1 MKNPVTSAYEL
12 WKTEKLILVYRH
24 NLELSNLK
32 AIRARG
38 ERMRKH
44 RANALKMRLPIDDP
58 KQLRGR
64 CSCTMC
70 DFRCTICKVRA
81 RCAGAD
87 GLRACAV
94 YSPPAALLR
103 IICKSYIVNELNH
116 ISPQLSSTAFKSGT
130 RLTCAPSPISLSSSI
145 S

>member
-1 MKNPVTSAYEL
+1 MNYGKRRNI
-12 WKTEKLILVYRH
+12 ILVYRH

-32 AIRARG
+32 AIRTRG
-38 ERMRKH
+38 ERMGKH
-44 RANALKMRLPIDDP
+44 RANALKMRLPMYNTHDDP